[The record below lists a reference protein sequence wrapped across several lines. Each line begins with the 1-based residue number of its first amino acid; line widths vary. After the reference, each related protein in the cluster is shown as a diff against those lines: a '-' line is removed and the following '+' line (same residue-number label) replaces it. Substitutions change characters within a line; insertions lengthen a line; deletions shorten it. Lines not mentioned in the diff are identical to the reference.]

1 MLKAITCD
9 EFVAEM
15 RWYVN
20 PEVLS
25 DEALEIIFDHVNE
38 FLGPDIELTE
48 SVKDYIV
55 DTYRETSIWDLME
68 QLDWLLARLDDIE
81 CMPPDILALI
91 ATDELIDSDWRSVI
105 GETSKGLVYLEK

>member
-1 MLKAITCD
+1 
-9 EFVAEM
+9 
-15 RWYVN
+15 
-20 PEVLS
+20 
-25 DEALEIIFDHVNE
+25 
-38 FLGPDIELTE
+38 
-48 SVKDYIV
+48 
-55 DTYRETSIWDLME
+55 ME